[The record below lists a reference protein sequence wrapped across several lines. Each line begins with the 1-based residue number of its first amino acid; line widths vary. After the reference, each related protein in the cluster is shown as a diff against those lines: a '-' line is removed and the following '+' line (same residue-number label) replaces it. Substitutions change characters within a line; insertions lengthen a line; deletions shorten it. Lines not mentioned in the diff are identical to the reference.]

1 MRYFRLLGGV
11 LMTVCVAG
19 AMLGSSAFALP
30 TLLIGKTETG
40 ASTWTGTSI
49 GNTELQSNGS
59 AAKVPCEKATA
70 EGTVEANK
78 PLGSFHIHFSNC
90 HDSLLKETC
99 TGEGE
104 EAGVILS
111 LGSWHLVYDT
121 LKAGLTGSGVAILF
135 LVEKVKFVCKALNT
149 KIEVLGGGMVMCL
162 ILNPEALTK
171 TFEFHCKLRTGGTF
185 GPEETKYDNEAGT
198 MVSIAPLQ
206 TIENENGKIKE
217 SVQVGLGTI
226 VYPEDTLIM
235 I

>member
-1 MRYFRLLGGV
+1 MRCFKLFGV
-11 LMTVCVAG
+11 ALVAVCAVG
-19 AMLGSSAFALP
+19 AMLVSSAFALP
-30 TLLIGKTETG
+30 TLLIGKTESG
-40 ASTWTGTSI
+40 ASTWSGANV
-49 GNTELQSNGS
+49 GNTELQSNGA
-59 AAKVPCEKATA
+59 AAKVVCEKAAA

-78 PLGSFHIHFSNC
+78 PLGAFHIHFSKC
-90 HDSLLKETC
+90 HDSLLGETC

-104 EAGVILS
+104 EVGVILS

-135 LVEKVKFVCKALNT
+135 LVEKVNFVCKALNT
-149 KIEVLGGGMVMCL
+149 KIEVLGGGMVLCL

-198 MVSIAPLQ
+198 MVSIAPLLSK
-206 TIENENGKIKE
+206 ENNGAAKE
-217 SVQVGLGTI
+217 SVQVGLGTV